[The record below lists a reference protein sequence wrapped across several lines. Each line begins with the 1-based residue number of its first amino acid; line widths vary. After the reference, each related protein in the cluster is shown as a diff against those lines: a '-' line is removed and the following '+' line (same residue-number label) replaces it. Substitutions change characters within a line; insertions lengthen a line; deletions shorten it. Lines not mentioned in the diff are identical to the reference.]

1 MRKNSAQ
8 ETLTFSKLFLENM
21 DKACQFKSKASAINF
36 VFESEQFWHNEHTK
50 LLKSK
55 SSGNPKADPV
65 IPVLLMPHQKS
76 FKNAKT
82 RN

>member
-1 MRKNSAQ
+1 MLS
-8 ETLTFSKLFLENM
+8 
-21 DKACQFKSKASAINF
+21 IF

-76 FKNAKT
+76 FENAKA